1 MKIFPTFEQQ
11 IENTMANKKQAST
24 LKAASIYQQI
34 IKWWLVIGVVMVLG
48 QIVLGGITRLTGS
61 GLSITKWDIVTGTLP
76 PLNNQEWSEV
86 FDLYKA
92 TPQYAKINAGMSISE
107 FKYIFFWEYTHR
119 LWARLMGFVF
129 AIPFFIFLSKGWLSS
144 ALTKRLGIT
153 VLLAAIVAAFGWIM
167 VASGLIERPWVN
179 AYKLTMHLSLACV
192 LYSYLLWTT
201 FIEFQPKVKSFPH
214 RVWKKWALALTIL
227 LAFQIILGGIMAG
240 TKAGLQFPTWPDMY
254 GAYLPDI
261 LLDGSM
267 WNVENFSNYDK
278 TPFLTALIQFLHRTV
293 AYVLTI
299 MGLYFSFYLY
309 KTNHSQHI
317 QKGSILLVIV
327 LVSQILLGIF
337 TVIGCKGSI
346 PVALGVFHQ
355 MGGILLLS
363 TILFIDYQLMRK

>member
-1 MKIFPTFEQQ
+1 MKD
-11 IENTMANKKQAST
+11 KKQMKT
-24 LKAASIYQQI
+24 LAAEPFYKKI

-76 PLNNQEWSEV
+76 PLNIQAWNET

-92 TPQYAKINAGMSISE
+92 TPQYAKINVGMSLSE
-107 FKYIFFWEYTHR
+107 FKYIFFWEYVHR

-129 AIPFFIFLSKGWLSS
+129 AIPFFIFLAKGWLSPS
-144 ALTKRLGIT
+144 LTRRLGIT

-201 FIEFQPKVKSFPH
+201 FKEFQPKIDSFPH
-214 RVWKKWALALTIL
+214 RVWKKWAIGLTIL
-227 LAFQIILGGIMAG
+227 IAVQIMLGGIMAG
-240 TKAGLQFPTWPDMY
+240 TKAGLQYPTWPDMY
-254 GAYLPDI
+254 GVYLPDI
-261 LLDGSM
+261 LLDSNM
-267 WNVENFSNYDK
+267 WSVENFSNYDNN
-278 TPFLTALIQFLHRTV
+278 PFLVTLTQFLHRFI
-293 AYVLTI
+293 AYMLI
-299 MGLYFSFYLY
+299 IIGLYFSFNVY
-309 KTNHSQHI
+309 KTKHSSYI
-317 QKGSILLVIV
+317 QKGSILLATV
-327 LVSQILLGIF
+327 LIIQILLGIY
-337 TVIGCKGSI
+337 TVLGCRGSI

-363 TILFIDYQLMRK
+363 TILYVDYQVLRK

>member
-1 MKIFPTFEQQ
+1 
-11 IENTMANKKQAST
+11 MANKKQGST
-24 LKAASIYQQI
+24 LKAGSIYQQI

-76 PLNNQEWSEV
+76 PLNSQEWNEV

-92 TPQYAKINAGMSISE
+92 TPQYAKINAGMSLIE
-107 FKYIFFWEYTHR
+107 FKYIFFWEYLHR

-129 AIPFFIFLSKGWLSS
+129 AIPFFIFLGKGWLSPD
-144 ALTKRLGIT
+144 LTKRLGIT

-179 AYKLTMHLSLACV
+179 AYKLTMHLSLACI

-201 FIEFQPKVKSFPH
+201 FKAFQPKVKSFPH
-214 RVWKKWALALTIL
+214 TVWKRWALGLTIL
-227 LAFQIILGGIMAG
+227 IGFQVILGGIMAG

-254 GAYLPDI
+254 GVYVPNI
-261 LLDGSM
+261 LLDSSM
-267 WNVENFSNYDK
+267 WNMENFSNYDEI
-278 TPFLTALIQFLHRTV
+278 PFLVALIQFSHRTV
-293 AYVLTI
+293 AYLLVI
-299 MGLYFSFYLY
+299 IGLYFSYRLF
-309 KTNHSQHI
+309 KTKHSQYI
-317 QKGSILLVIV
+317 QKGSIMFVIV
-327 LVSQILLGIF
+327 LIAQILLGIF
-337 TVIGCKGSI
+337 TLIGCKGSI

-363 TILFIDYQLMRK
+363 TILFIDYQVLKK